1 MTSNIISRLK
11 ALLGFLKVDQ
21 ANEKSVSTHSFASA
35 NYPEREPSARDYE
48 IYYWCASP
56 APWY

>member
-1 MTSNIISRLK
+1 MTSSIISRLK
-11 ALLGFLKVDQ
+11 TLLGFLNVDRP
-21 ANEKSVSTHSFASA
+21 NEKPVSTHSLAATSF
-35 NYPEREPSARDYE
+35 PEREPSARDYE